1 MGRCEK
7 QMCLAVTDNNSCLI
21 ASLYICIQNKTV
33 INYSE
38 NILTTP
44 IEFLKGVGPIRGDL
58 LKKDLNIYT
67 FEDLLGHFPFRHI
80 DKTKVNSIADIHTDT
95 DFIQVIGRLTHLEA
109 IGEGRGR
116 RLVGQLQD
124 GTGVLELAW
133 FQSINWVEK
142 NLVLGSRYLVYG
154 RTGVFNNKPQMV
166 HPEMEL
172 FVPAQQGAKNFL
184 EPVYPSTEKL
194 KARNLGGR
202 QLAALTKQ
210 LFTQLK
216 QSDIPE
222 NIPNEV
228 LASLRLMPR
237 YEAYLKI
244 HFPISPEEY
253 ERALNRLKFEE
264 FFIAQVRLSL
274 IRLQRHKSSLGVLF
288 E

>member
-1 MGRCEK
+1 M
-7 QMCLAVTDNNSCLI
+7 S
-21 ASLYICIQNKTV
+21 
-33 INYSE
+33 
-38 NILTTP
+38 TP

-194 KARNLGGR
+194 KAR
-202 QLAALTKQ
+202 K
-210 LFTQLK
+210 
-216 QSDIPE
+216 
-222 NIPNEV
+222 
-228 LASLRLMPR
+228 
-237 YEAYLKI
+237 
-244 HFPISPEEY
+244 
-253 ERALNRLKFEE
+253 
-264 FFIAQVRLSL
+264 
-274 IRLQRHKSSLGVLF
+274 
-288 E
+288 